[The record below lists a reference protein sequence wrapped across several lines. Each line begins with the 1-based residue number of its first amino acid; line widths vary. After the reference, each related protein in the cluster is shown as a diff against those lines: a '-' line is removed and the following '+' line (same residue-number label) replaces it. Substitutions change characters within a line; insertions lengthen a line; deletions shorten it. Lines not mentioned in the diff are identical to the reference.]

1 MSGLVQNEQQVKWDI
16 RETEFVIR
24 LITNASINGSD
35 LEQALSVL
43 NKFKETHSKL
53 VQHEIAR

>member
-1 MSGLVQNEQQVKWDI
+1 MPLYESGKTEVKWDI

-43 NKFKETHSKL
+43 NKFKATHNNL
-53 VQHEIAR
+53 VQHEVAR